1 LVNYRNGVEIVLEMI
16 LFGIIACVVVPIAW
30 SEEKKVR
37 SRKHCSRFSG
47 LWQKEL
53 EKK

>member
-1 LVNYRNGVEIVLEMI
+1 MLELI
-16 LFGIIACVVVPIAW
+16 LFGITACVIVPIAW

-37 SRKHCSRFSG
+37 SRKHSSRFSG
-47 LWQKEL
+47 LWQREP